1 MSFFDLLSNFG
12 DIVDEST
19 PGRQRRPTP
28 PSDSTV
34 RLHRPT
40 PPLLVWN
47 RSSGLWLPNPKLQAP
62 KPTAAGTES
71 VGFVQQRAEMWRPV
85 CSDVDANVDFE

>member
-28 PSDSTV
+28 PSDSTSV
-34 RLHRPT
+34 SLESQLGSKCP
-40 PPLLVWN
+40 
-47 RSSGLWLPNPKLQAP
+47 GLWLPNPKLQAP